1 MEDNEDFAQS
11 EKSDRR
17 VKTFKDAIQY
27 AMLDARSQKMVE
39 SFAKKR
45 EVIPDVI
52 TEEYDEDKKGIERRL
67 EDSDKTLSELLRDG
81 TELITNIRIA
91 NDKREVDRRIKE
103 AELREELLEKLQN
116 ESTEARNK
124 LEAITIRWSEIE
136 SIKDPMGMYE
146 ALETQKKRI
155 KELMDQ
161 KDEIIQECRKE
172 LDAADIRY
180 VQDQEKQNSD
190 IQCLVE
196 RIDNQIEVMKRAYKE
211 HLELLQETITHERDE
226 LRKHANKKWDEMY
239 ANRESNEELKLRKE
253 KDKREVQTKEI
264 EDLQLEHEEITRA
277 TRIRLELDNQ
287 ALEIELQKTKA
298 NVLLNSEKL
307 DYNYQ
312 VLRKRED
319 ENILIRNQQKRRLG
333 RLYDTIANL
342 RKKIRDKTAASNHE
356 IEKLTSEVVKLHA
369 GILDLEKKASLFT
382 ETNDKKYQN
391 VWQMNYEECLSQ
403 LDKVLQIDKTLTEQ
417 QLGMEWQEPEMDL
430 YRLEDLP
437 SYKNAIKTI
446 KEEME
451 NPTETKT
458 ITVVTRRE
466 SLTNDHTQ
474 KLLKQ
479 ILKKITDKTDFLVEE
494 KVFELLKPYTE
505 EEKTLVCLDNVFN
518 ALGIQKVDDIN
529 SLKNYF
535 LPYVVCQECANQEEE
550 CRETSSRL
558 SSLIE
563 EEEEDASTSTAS
575 HEQKLQ
581 IVKYDPDGQ
590 RFDDTTTHFDSETG
604 DDQCDPKIQKI
615 KQCIYNGHTIL
626 IDSTDVLEVLK
637 EFVQVHIS
645 ASDELKTTTTTIEDK
660 SPQVKSTVSRLLSP
674 NDVQQ
679 FWKRFDNVFSPEKEK
694 VWQSLEYGL
703 SQYLKVLKEREE
715 LDNECE
721 FLRNQNAE
729 LKHLMQKFVPDA
741 DH

>member
-1 MEDNEDFAQS
+1 MEDNEDFAQPD
-11 EKSDRR
+11 KSDRR

-52 TEEYDEDKKGIERRL
+52 TKEYDEDKKGIERRL

-581 IVKYDPDGQ
+581 IVKYDPDGH
-590 RFDDTTTHFDSETG
+590 RFDDTPTQFDTEMG

-645 ASDELKTTTTTIEDK
+645 ASDEMKTTTTTIEDK